1 MTSNILIT
9 MSAEDLRQ
17 MLSEVVDERLKN
29 HSVMEEEKRKSEKV
43 WLTSKDVCAML
54 SICPATLDNWVN
66 KGKVTRRKVERRAY
80 YDEAEIKR
88 MMKG

>member
-1 MTSNILIT
+1 MEQTIFTTLSIQ
-9 MSAEDLRQ
+9 DLRQ